1 MSKHVRVR
9 LNLQAGALG
18 GGRDDARDAGRG
30 ERAAALADENERG
43 LGALLALEAP
53 TSSQFIAQD
62 GWGAVVPFLARRT

>member
-1 MSKHVRVR
+1 MKKPSILKVRKISDVI
-9 LNLQAGALG
+9 
-18 GGRDDARDAGRG
+18 RG

-53 TSSQFIAQD
+53 TSSQFVAQD